1 MLLTNSLS
9 TFYVYSK
16 VLAQQIDTIPQL
28 TEAVQLLHINRQI
41 YTFFIL
47 LQKNLQMLNLEA
59 IDALVI

>member
-59 IDALVI
+59 IGALVI

>member
-16 VLAQQIDTIPQL
+16 VLAQQIDTIPQQ

-59 IDALVI
+59 IGALVI

>member
-16 VLAQQIDTIPQL
+16 VLTQQIDTIPQL

-59 IDALVI
+59 IGALVI